1 MIDIQVYGYISKVTE
16 TNIEFNVFAIHNNGL
31 YMKGIN
37 TFAGYTYIITEY
49 GYIYRNKQMEN
60 TWEQI
65 PGLAI
70 DITADKS
77 HNLYVISK
85 ENTS

>member
-1 MIDIQVYGYISKVTE
+1 
-16 TNIEFNVFAIHNNGL
+16 
-31 YMKGIN
+31 MKGIN

>member
-16 TNIEFNVFAIHNNGL
+16 TNIGFNLFAIHNNA
-31 YMKGIN
+31 ID
-37 TFAGYTYIITEY
+37 GYAATYIITEY

-70 DITADKS
+70 DIYA
-77 HNLYVISK
+77 NQNFLYVISK